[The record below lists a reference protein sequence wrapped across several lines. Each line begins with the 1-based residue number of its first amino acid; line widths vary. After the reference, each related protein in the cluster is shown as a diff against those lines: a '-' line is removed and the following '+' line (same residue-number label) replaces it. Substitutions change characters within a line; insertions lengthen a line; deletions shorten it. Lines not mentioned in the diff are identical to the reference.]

1 MIPQVDLNM
10 IFSSIY
16 WIVTTDIKKK
26 KKKEKKK
33 IMVLIAYGVKNKC
46 PHLLHAV
53 AIFLL
58 SKLSKLAKKKLNKT
72 IQFLFNMGNG
82 VGISKSIYS
91 IMFAI

>member
-1 MIPQVDLNM
+1 
-10 IFSSIY
+10 
-16 WIVTTDIKKK
+16 
-26 KKKEKKK
+26 
-33 IMVLIAYGVKNKC
+33 MVLIAYGVKNKC

-58 SKLSKLAKKKLNKT
+58 SKLAKKNLNKT